1 MGMKRKGGVMTY
13 KLSPQLRLIKAPV
26 ILVIEGMERQYNSGE
41 ELTTLIF
48 DNNYIIGS
56 ISARDNKVVVTLKEN
71 DRQFNINWIGEEE
84 VSFM

>member
-1 MGMKRKGGVMTY
+1 MKRKGGVMTY

-48 DNNYIIGS
+48 DNNNIIGS

>member
-1 MGMKRKGGVMTY
+1 MTY

>member
-1 MGMKRKGGVMTY
+1 MMTY
-13 KLSPQLRLIKAPV
+13 KLNPQLRLIKAPV
-26 ILVIEGMERQYNSGE
+26 ILVIEGMERRYNSGE

-48 DNNYIIGS
+48 DKNYIIDS

-84 VSFM
+84 VSFT